1 MTELEIVLYLAGG
14 LILLFVGAEGL
25 IRGSSNLAIK
35 MGITPLVVGLTVVA
49 FGTSTPELVVSLKA
63 ALIGNSSI
71 SLGNVV
77 GSNIAN
83 IALILGVAALIRPL
97 DVHAKVIMREIPIMI
112 GISVLLLLLL
122 IDGELGFFDGLVFV
136 FGIVIY
142 TVVNVMMAR
151 KEKNSEVDTEFKE
164 GLKSKLG
171 IRISIILMIGGLG
184 LLIVGANLF
193 VQSAVAIAKIFNVS
207 DAIIGLTI
215 VAVGTSL
222 PELITSIVAAYKKE
236 SDIAIGNVVGS
247 NIFNILGILGI
258 TALIIPISSVG
269 ISYIDL
275 VVMVFTA
282 IILFPLCRSGFS
294 IGLITSGFLFVE
306 PSIFSP
312 TVFPVHVIKS
322 VFNKPNLF
330 ISFITA

>member
-193 VQSAVAIAKIFNVS
+193 VQSAVAIAKMFNIS

-282 IILFPLCRSGFS
+282 IILFPLCRSAFS
-294 IGLITSGFLFVE
+294 ISRFEGAILLIGYFGYVYYLL
-306 PSIFSP
+306 P
-312 TVFPVHVIKS
+312 K
-322 VFNKPNLF
+322 
-330 ISFITA
+330 

>member
-1 MTELEIVLYLAGG
+1 M
-14 LILLFVGAEGL
+14 LFIGAEGL

-35 MGITPLVVGLTVVA
+35 IGITPLVVGLTVVA

-63 ALIGNSSI
+63 ALLGNSSI

-112 GISVLLLLLL
+112 GISILLLLLL
-122 IDGELGFFDGLVFV
+122 IDGELGFLDGLIFV
-136 FGIVIY
+136 IGLIVY
-142 TVVNVMMAR
+142 LVVNVLIAR
-151 KEKNSEVDTEFKE
+151 KEKNPEIDSEFSE

-171 IRISIILMIGGLG
+171 IPVSIVLMIAGLG
-184 LLIVGANLF
+184 LLILGANLF

-215 VAVGTSL
+215 VAIGTSL

-236 SDIAIGNVVGS
+236 ADIAIGNVVGS

-269 ISYIDL
+269 ISYVDL
-275 VVMVFTA
+275 GVMLFTA
-282 IILFPLCRSGFS
+282 IILFPLSRTGFS
-294 IGLITSGFLFVE
+294 FSRFEGALLLAGYGGYIYYLI
-306 PSIFSP
+306 PW
-312 TVFPVHVIKS
+312 
-322 VFNKPNLF
+322 
-330 ISFITA
+330 

>member
-1 MTELEIVLYLAGG
+1 M
-14 LILLFVGAEGL
+14 LFIGAEGL

-35 MGITPLVVGLTVVA
+35 IGITPLVVGLTVVA

-63 ALIGNSSI
+63 ALLGNSSI

-77 GSNIAN
+77 GSN

-112 GISVLLLLLL
+112 GISILLLLLL
-122 IDGELGFFDGLVFV
+122 IDGELGFIDGLIFV
-136 FGIVIY
+136 IGLIVY
-142 TVVNVMMAR
+142 LVVNILIAR
-151 KEKNSEVDTEFKE
+151 KEKNPEIDSEFSE

-171 IRISIILMIGGLG
+171 VSVSIVLMIAGLG
-184 LLIVGANLF
+184 LLILGANLF
-193 VQSAVAIAKIFNVS
+193 VQSVVAIAKIFNVS

-215 VAVGTSL
+215 VAIGTSL

-236 SDIAIGNVVGS
+236 ADIAIGNVVGS

-269 ISYIDL
+269 ISYVDL
-275 VVMVFTA
+275 GVMLFTA
-282 IILFPLCRSGFS
+282 IILFPLSRTGFS
-294 IGLITSGFLFVE
+294 ISRFEGALLLAGYGGYIYYLI
-306 PSIFSP
+306 PW
-312 TVFPVHVIKS
+312 
-322 VFNKPNLF
+322 
-330 ISFITA
+330 

>member
-1 MTELEIVLYLAGG
+1 MSPIEIVLYLIAG
-14 LILLFVGAEGL
+14 LVLLFIGAEGL

-35 MGITPLVVGLTVVA
+35 IGITPLVVGLTVVA

-63 ALIGNSSI
+63 ALLGNSSI

-83 IALILGVAALIRPL
+83 IALILGVASLIRPL

-122 IDGELGFFDGLVFV
+122 IDGELGFIDGLIFV
-136 FGIVIY
+136 VGLIVY
-142 TVVNVMMAR
+142 LVVNVLIAR
-151 KEKNSEVDTEFKE
+151 KEKNPEIDTEFSE

-171 IRISIILMIGGLG
+171 IPVSIILMIAGLG
-184 LLIVGANLF
+184 LLILGADLF

-215 VAVGTSL
+215 VAIGTSL
-222 PELITSIVAAYKKE
+222 PELITSIVAAYKNE
-236 SDIAIGNVVGS
+236 ADIAIGNVVGS
-247 NIFNILGILGI
+247 NVFNILGILGI

-269 ISYIDL
+269 ISYVDL
-275 VVMVFTA
+275 GVMLVTA
-282 IILFPLCRSGFS
+282 IILFPLSRSGFS
-294 IGLITSGFLFVE
+294 ISRVEGIFLLAGYAGYIYYLI
-306 PSIFSP
+306 P
-312 TVFPVHVIKS
+312 K
-322 VFNKPNLF
+322 
-330 ISFITA
+330 

>member
-1 MTELEIVLYLAGG
+1 M
-14 LILLFVGAEGL
+14 LFIGAEGL

-35 MGITPLVVGLTVVA
+35 IGITPLVVGLTVVA

-63 ALIGNSSI
+63 ALLGNSSI

-112 GISVLLLLLL
+112 GISILLLLLL
-122 IDGELGFFDGLVFV
+122 IDGELGFIDGLIFV
-136 FGIVIY
+136 IGLIVY
-142 TVVNVMMAR
+142 LVVNVLIAR
-151 KEKNSEVDTEFKE
+151 KEKNPEIDSEFSE

-171 IRISIILMIGGLG
+171 VSVSVVLMIAGLG
-184 LLIVGANLF
+184 LLILGANLF

-215 VAVGTSL
+215 VAIGTSL

-236 SDIAIGNVVGS
+236 ADIAIGNVVGS

-269 ISYIDL
+269 ISYLDL
-275 VVMVFTA
+275 GVMLFAA
-282 IILFPLCRSGFS
+282 IILFPLSRSGFS
-294 IGLITSGFLFVE
+294 ISRFEGALLLVGYAGYIYYLI
-306 PSIFSP
+306 PW
-312 TVFPVHVIKS
+312 
-322 VFNKPNLF
+322 
-330 ISFITA
+330 